1 MRITVAV
8 ALPTRQE
15 VLELE
20 LADGSDVEAALVA
33 ARVAERWPELDL
45 ERCEVGIWS
54 RVSRRDARLREG
66 DRVEV
71 YRALAADAKAMRR
84 ERARL
89 KPPRRSR
96 SEP

>member
-33 ARVAERWPELDL
+33 ARVAERWPDST
-45 ERCEVGIWS
+45 WS
-54 RVSRRDARLREG
+54 AAKWESG
-66 DRVEV
+66 
-71 YRALAADAKAMRR
+71 LA
-84 ERARL
+84 
-89 KPPRRSR
+89 
-96 SEP
+96 